1 MNRQLDT
8 TLLRRGKEADRL
20 AARGSEEPAA
30 VYREW
35 IRRLLSRRFYT
46 AFELRHKLIEKGCEP
61 ALAEEI
67 SAEDAAESA
76 RREAVITEDHIRR
89 GRESRLIGR
98 SLILYELVKRGV
110 RTDKITAALDRDY
123 PVSEENDVALKLAT
137 RKLMAMND
145 LPPDKQSR
153 RLAGML
159 ERRGFSAEV
168 IARIMNR
175 HRLDKFSE

>member
-1 MNRQLDT
+1 M
-8 TLLRRGKEADRL
+8 
-20 AARGSEEPAA
+20 
-30 VYREW
+30 
-35 IRRLLSRRFYT
+35 SRRFYT
-46 AFELRHKLIEKGCEP
+46 AFELRRKLIEKGCEP

-67 SAEDAAESA
+67 SAEDAAESE
-76 RREAVITEDHIRR
+76 RREAAIMEDHIRR

-98 SLILYELVKRGV
+98 SLILYELAKRGV
-110 RTDKITAALDRDY
+110 TTDKIKAALDRDY
-123 PVSEENDVALKLAT
+123 PASEENDVALKLVA
-137 RKLMAMND
+137 RKLMAVND